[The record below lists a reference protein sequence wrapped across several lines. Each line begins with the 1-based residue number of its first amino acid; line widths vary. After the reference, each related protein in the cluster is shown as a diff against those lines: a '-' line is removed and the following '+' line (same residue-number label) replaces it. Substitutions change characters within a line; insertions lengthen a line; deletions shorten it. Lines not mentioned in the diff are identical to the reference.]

1 MKSIVISVLM
11 LSMTFIFVNCE
22 NESQLTQNASDV
34 ETQILNKKP
43 GGQGGH
49 DGDSITFKENN
60 NLIPSRG
67 DLEGDETVMGCCPNA
82 GPSPVYTMTLTETFP
97 FEALRGGPYTGK
109 IFMNGTG
116 SQSPGAY
123 IVQFWWSENASDD
136 TTFIEI
142 RGGVASKDKRTKV
155 LTVDFEEAQCEIFIN
170 RESIDT
176 VWVTFTLRRDPLRF
190 NH

>member
-43 GGQGGH
+43 DGKGGH
-49 DGDSITFKENN
+49 DGDLIIFQENN
-60 NLIPSRG
+60 NSIG
-67 DLEGDETVMGCCPNA
+67 DLEGNEIVMGCCPNA
-82 GPSPVYTMTLTETFP
+82 GPSPVYTMTLSNTFP
-97 FEALRGGPYTGK
+97 FEDLRGTYTGK

-116 SQSPGAY
+116 RQSPGAY

-142 RGGVASKDKRTKV
+142 RGGVASKDKKTKI
-155 LTVDFEEAQCEIFIN
+155 LTVIFPDTTECKIKIN
-170 RESIDT
+170 DVLLTT
-176 VWVTFTLRRDPLRF
+176 VLVDFTLVRDPLRF